1 MCIIDG
7 IVMWAVCAK
16 KQLYE
21 VVEWLKLFNLLAFN
35 QIDLKQIVLTCIQH
49 IYFFLSILWHF
60 YSASFLDNQRLSK
73 IQETSLFRFFKI
85 FFF

>member
-1 MCIIDG
+1 M
-7 IVMWAVCAK
+7 A
-16 KQLYE
+16 
-21 VVEWLKLFNLLAFN
+21 EWLKLFNLLAFN
-35 QIDLKQIVLTCIQH
+35 QTELKQIVPSCIQH
-49 IYFFLSILWHF
+49 IYFFLTILWHF